1 MLVTSAEKD
10 EKVVKPPKNPV
21 MIKRRHCGGKSVC
34 VVKKATAIPIKY
46 PPIRLA
52 ATVPSDKKAE
62 AESKI
67 KPRTQRKTAPKDAP
81 MLMANIEF
89 NISKHI
95 SQWLMKFHN

>member
-1 MLVTSAEKD
+1 MTAVAHSRVAEFIRS
-10 EKVVKPPKNPV
+10 VVGPEVPFQVRDDKFLRSIVDLLKKPHMV
-21 MIKRRHCGGKSVC
+21 
-34 VVKKATAIPIKY
+34 ATRA
-46 PPIRLA
+46 
-52 ATVPSDKKAE
+52 SDKKAE